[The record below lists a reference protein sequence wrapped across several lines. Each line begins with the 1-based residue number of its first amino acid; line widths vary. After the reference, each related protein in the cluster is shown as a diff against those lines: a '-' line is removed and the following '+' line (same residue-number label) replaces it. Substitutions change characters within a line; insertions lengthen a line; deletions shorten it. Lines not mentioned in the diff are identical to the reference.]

1 MSRRIGISRTI
12 SKGRRRR
19 VMTLGLKQVLLRA
32 LHSERETVTEVCR
45 KIYGFNEVM
54 FEERR
59 SASYLADLLERRGFR
74 VERGAAGLE
83 TAFARVLIDRLG
95 EAEAKKTIL
104 EVIRDYSLHSAEAR
118 KKGMVDL
125 PRRGIHKKS
134 EMVNPLSH
142 QDLRDKFLT
151 CCSLSPWLVFKH
163 RTDQLIEIVETLE
176 EAGSVTELIN
186 ALSSRG

>member
-1 MSRRIGISRTI
+1 MSRRIGISGTI

-95 EAEAKKTIL
+95 RQKPKRPFWRSSTIIRSIAPKRAKKAWWTCRAAAF
-104 EVIRDYSLHSAEAR
+104 IRKAR
-118 KKGMVDL
+118 
-125 PRRGIHKKS
+125 
-134 EMVNPLSH
+134 
-142 QDLRDKFLT
+142 
-151 CCSLSPWLVFKH
+151 WLI
-163 RTDQLIEIVETLE
+163 R
-176 EAGSVTELIN
+176 
-186 ALSSRG
+186 